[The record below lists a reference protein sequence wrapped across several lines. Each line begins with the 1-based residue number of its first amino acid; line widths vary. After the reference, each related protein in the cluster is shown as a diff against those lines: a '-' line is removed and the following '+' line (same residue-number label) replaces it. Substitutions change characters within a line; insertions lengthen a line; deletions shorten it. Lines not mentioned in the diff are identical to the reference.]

1 MGIGPV
7 EYGVIAFPGNKFKGE
22 IAPALEE
29 LVKSGTIRILDLAF
43 VLKDKDGNVTG
54 FELEDA
60 GSEVMKAFE
69 ALTHARD
76 GLINDNDLK
85 DIGAA
90 LDPNS
95 SAAVLVWEDVWA
107 TKFADAVRKRRRGR
121 RGHAARPVRAG
132 PGSHR
137 LQQGTRRRE
146 SLTGSLTDKQRS
158 STTMMRR
165 RRGPGLVRMAA
176 GTAVIAGTAGR
187 SGTIR
192 SRSTRIRPRS
202 SRPSN
207 RPSMTRAMRQRQ
219 RSRRTPLRRLQRLRG
234 RT

>member
-22 IAPALEE
+22 IAPALQD

-43 VLKDKDGNVTG
+43 VLKDQDGNVTG

-69 ALTHARD
+69 ALTHDRD

-85 DIGAA
+85 EIGAA

-107 TKFADAVRKRRRGR
+107 TKFTEAVRGAGGVVVDMRRVPYELVLAAIEFNKAPVAADA
-121 RGHAARPVRAG
+121 
-132 PGSHR
+132 
-137 LQQGTRRRE
+137 
-146 SLTGSLTDKQRS
+146 
-158 STTMMRR
+158 
-165 RRGPGLVRMAA
+165 
-176 GTAVIAGTAGR
+176 
-187 SGTIR
+187 
-192 SRSTRIRPRS
+192 
-202 SRPSN
+202 
-207 RPSMTRAMRQRQ
+207 
-219 RSRRTPLRRLQRLRG
+219 
-234 RT
+234 

>member
-60 GSEVMKAFE
+60 GSEVLKAFE
-69 ALTHARD
+69 ALTHDRD

-95 SAAVLVWEDVWA
+95 SAAVLVWEDLWA
-107 TKFADAVRKRRRGR
+107 TKFAEAVRNAGGVVVDMQRVPYELVQ
-121 RGHAARPVRAG
+121 AAIEFNKAPVGA
-132 PGSHR
+132 
-137 LQQGTRRRE
+137 
-146 SLTGSLTDKQRS
+146 D
-158 STTMMRR
+158 
-165 RRGPGLVRMAA
+165 A
-176 GTAVIAGTAGR
+176 
-187 SGTIR
+187 
-192 SRSTRIRPRS
+192 
-202 SRPSN
+202 
-207 RPSMTRAMRQRQ
+207 
-219 RSRRTPLRRLQRLRG
+219 
-234 RT
+234 